1 MNSFSVK
8 ASNSTFSQAVQAI
21 ITRTCICE
29 FGFVKEIVAEGIIK
43 VVVSVAE
50 DSSDIRIMNCVHIVP
65 SASSLM
71 YDIKPKK
78 GDKVIVFFPRR
89 YDALMFQKEQ
99 QDIIINQNGKGQTL
113 FTGVAMLVNQFR
125 PDDYKNFIT
134 FDEGKM
140 TINLAYNEDEDKN
153 LFTLS
158 TNEKGEFSL
167 SSNDVKVDIKEDN
180 SLSIDTSK
188 AKISIDK
195 DGNIELNSMGGKISL
210 KNNTANLYTIL
221 DGILTILNSS
231 LATQGSPAVHTVVPN
246 QFTAQVT
253 QLGNLMQ

>member
-1 MNSFSVK
+1 
-8 ASNSTFSQAVQAI
+8 
-21 ITRTCICE
+21 
-29 FGFVKEIVAEGIIK
+29 
-43 VVVSVAE
+43 
-50 DSSDIRIMNCVHIVP
+50 
-65 SASSLM
+65 
-71 YDIKPKK
+71 
-78 GDKVIVFFPRR
+78 
-89 YDALMFQKEQ
+89 
-99 QDIIINQNGKGQTL
+99 
-113 FTGVAMLVNQFR
+113 MLVNQFR

-140 TINLAYNEDEDKN
+140 TVNLAYNEDEDKN

-188 AKISIDK
+188 AKINIDK

-231 LATQGSPAVHTVVPN
+231 LATQGSPAAHTVIPN